1 MPLAILALLERCA
14 QCGAPPGRPCSET
27 LHNLSSL
34 RDAIKKFHPSHTF
47 VVFTATKG
55 T

>member
-1 MPLAILALLERCA
+1 MLAVLALLERCA
-14 QCGAPPGRPCSET
+14 QCGAPPGHPCSPAR
-27 LHNLSSL
+27 HDLSSL

-47 VVFTATKG
+47 VLFTAAKG